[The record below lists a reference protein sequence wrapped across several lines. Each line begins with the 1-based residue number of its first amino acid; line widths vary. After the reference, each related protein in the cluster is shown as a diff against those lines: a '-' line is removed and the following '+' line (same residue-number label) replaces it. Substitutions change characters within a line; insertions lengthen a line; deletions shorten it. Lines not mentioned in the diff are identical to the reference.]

1 MYALHDD
8 LRWLLVAVLA
18 LVAVGCADVL
28 DVPDHP
34 ELVADGPWRCLQD
47 PSELAPPDADAVTVK
62 VAACN
67 FVSSNCSQP
76 VTGLTA
82 ALCSKR
88 DVNCAHPLRTGI
100 VDDVGELLFEVPTGG
115 VLGVG
120 FDGYLQVTA
129 PTASCTDEAAFGA
142 AGPVLCGLAP
152 DCDPMAPDERCM
164 MPTFAPAM
172 LFFNPAIRS
181 DVRRPIPLPLIP
193 TSGVLTLTQ
202 AAGGQV
208 DPTTGNVFVTAR
220 DCDGK
225 PAAGVRYSMM
235 QRSTGSQVLYVSSGV
250 ISDSASETDDSGIG
264 GFLGVSAGFAGVV
277 GSVEREEDGALQI
290 GEVGVQVA
298 PFTITYATLSP

>member
-1 MYALHDD
+1 
-8 LRWLLVAVLA
+8 
-18 LVAVGCADVL
+18 VL
-28 DVPDHP
+28 DIPDHP
-34 ELVADGPWRCLQD
+34 ELIADGPWRCIQN
-47 PSELAPPDADAVTVK
+47 PVAPAPPDEEEATVK

-67 FVSSNCSQP
+67 FVSSNCSEP

-100 VDDVGELLFEVPTGG
+100 VDDDGELLFEVPTGG

-129 PTASCTDEAAFGA
+129 PAASCTDQDVFGA
-142 AGPVLCGLAP
+142 AGPVLCELAP
-152 DCDPMAPDERCM
+152 GCDPTAPDEHCI

-172 LFFNPAIRS
+172 LFFNPAIRAS
-181 DVRRPIPLPLIP
+181 AHRPIPLPLIP

-202 AAGGQV
+202 AAGGEV
-208 DPTTGNVFVTAR
+208 DPSTGNVFVTAQ

-235 QRSTGSQVLYVSSGV
+235 QHSTDSTLLYVSAGV
-250 ISDSASETDDSGIG
+250 ISDTASETDDSGIG
-264 GFLGVSAGFAGVV
+264 GFLGVTAGFAGVV
-277 GSVEREEDGALQI
+277 GSIEGDENGALKI

-298 PFTITYATLSP
+298 PFTITYATLAP